1 MPQVKIGVLVSGSG
15 SNLQSIIDNIN
26 AGNING
32 KIEVVISNKKDAFG
46 LERAR
51 QHNIDAVFVN
61 QKEYKNIDLFDEAII
76 KELKSRNVELV
87 ILAGYLKI
95 LTSKFIETY
104 KNKIINI
111 HPSLIPSFCGKGH
124 YGIKVHEAA
133 IDYGVKISGATV
145 HFVDENADTGP
156 IILQEATNV
165 EFEDNANTLQRKILK
180 IEHKILP
187 EAVKY
192 YCDGKIEIIDR
203 KVRINALQ
211 EKEINNESFNQ
222 CF

>member
-15 SNLQSIIDNIN
+15 TNLQSIIDNIDT
-26 AGNING
+26 GNING
-32 KIEVVISNKKDAFG
+32 KIEVVISNIENAYG

-51 QHNIDAVFVN
+51 QHGIDAVFVN
-61 QKEYKNIDLFDEAII
+61 QKEYANIEQFDEAII
-76 KELKSRNVELV
+76 EELKGRNVELV

-95 LTSKFIETY
+95 LTSKFIEVY
-104 KNKIINI
+104 NNKIINI

-133 IDYGVKISGATV
+133 INYGVKISGATV

-156 IILQEATNV
+156 IILQESVNV
-165 EFEDNANTLQRKILK
+165 EYSDDAKSLQKKILK

-187 EAVKY
+187 QAVKY
-192 YCDGKIEIIDR
+192 YCEGKIKIIDR
-203 KVRINALQ
+203 KVNIIM
-211 EKEINNESFNQ
+211 EV
-222 CF
+222 

>member
-15 SNLQSIIDNIN
+15 TNLQSIIDNID
-26 AGNING
+26 ACKING
-32 KIEVVISNKKDAFG
+32 KIEVVISNKENAFG

-61 QKEYKNIDLFDEAII
+61 QKEYVNFELFDEAII

-95 LTSKFIETY
+95 LTAKFIETY

-111 HPSLIPSFCGKGH
+111 HPSLIPSFCGKGY
-124 YGIKVHEAA
+124 YGIKVHEAV
-133 IDYGVKISGATV
+133 INYGVRISGATV

-156 IILQEATNV
+156 IILQQAINV
-165 EFEDNANTLQRKILK
+165 EFEDDAVTLQKKILK
-180 IEHKILP
+180 IEHEILP

-192 YCDGKIEIIDR
+192 YCDGKIEIIDS
-203 KVRINALQ
+203 KVKVTMGGL
-211 EKEINNESFNQ
+211 
-222 CF
+222 

>member
-1 MPQVKIGVLVSGSG
+1 MPQIKIGVLISGSG
-15 SNLQSIIDNIN
+15 TNLQSIIDGIN
-26 AGNING
+26 SHEING
-32 KIEVVISNKKDAFG
+32 KIEVVISNKKDAYG

-61 QKEYKNIDLFDEAII
+61 QKEYLNIEQFDEAII
-76 KELKSRNVELV
+76 KELKSRDVELV

-95 LTSKFIETY
+95 LTASFIEAY

-124 YGIKVHEAA
+124 YGLKVHQAA
-133 IDYGVKISGATV
+133 INYGVKISGATV

-156 IILQEATNV
+156 IILQESVDV
-165 EFEDNANTLQRKILK
+165 EYSDDAESLQKKILK

-187 EAVKY
+187 QAVKY
-192 YCDGKIEIIDR
+192 YCDGKIKIVDR
-203 KVRINALQ
+203 KVNIIM
-211 EKEINNESFNQ
+211 EV
-222 CF
+222 

>member
-1 MPQVKIGVLVSGSG
+1 MPKVKIGVLVSGSG
-15 SNLQSIIDNIN
+15 TNLQSIIDNIDID
-26 AGNING
+26 NING
-32 KIEVVISNKKDAFG
+32 KIEVVISNIENAYG
-46 LERAR
+46 LERAK

-61 QKEYKNIDLFDEAII
+61 QKEYENIEHFDEAII

-95 LTSKFIETY
+95 LTSKFIEAY

-124 YGIKVHEAA
+124 YGIKVHQAA
-133 IDYGVKISGATV
+133 INYGVKISGATV

-156 IILQEATNV
+156 IILQESVNV
-165 EFEDNANTLQRKILK
+165 EYSDDAESLQKKILK

-187 EAVKY
+187 KAVKY

-203 KVRINALQ
+203 KVNIIM
-211 EKEINNESFNQ
+211 EE
-222 CF
+222 